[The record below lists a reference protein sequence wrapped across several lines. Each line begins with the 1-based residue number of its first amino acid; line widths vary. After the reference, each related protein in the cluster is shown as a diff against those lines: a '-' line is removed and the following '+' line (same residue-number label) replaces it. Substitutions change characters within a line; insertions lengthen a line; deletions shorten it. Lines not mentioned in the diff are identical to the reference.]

1 MLIEYDGLTVAL
13 GPSQPAGWDLTQ
25 MDFSGKIDPHQIT
38 HFGPKWSK
46 WVSIFSGFPKLQN
59 IQDLIISSLSS
70 KPQHCQHPAKKK
82 TICICSSPKYAMKSM
97 FCLKIGYR

>member
-70 KPQHCQHPAKKK
+70 KPQHCQHPAKKRP
-82 TICICSSPKYAMKSM
+82 SASAHHQNM
-97 FCLKIGYR
+97 R